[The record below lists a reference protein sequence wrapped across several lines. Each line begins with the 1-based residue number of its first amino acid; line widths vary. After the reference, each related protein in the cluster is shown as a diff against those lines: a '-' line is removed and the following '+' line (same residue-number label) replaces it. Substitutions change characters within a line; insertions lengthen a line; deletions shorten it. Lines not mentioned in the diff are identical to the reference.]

1 MAPSSNRKEL
11 RKFMGVIQICA
22 KFISEESSPLRLS
35 LSHEVSWHL
44 DGNVLQ
50 AIENL
55 KEILLWTAFNWTGLA
70 ASVIQSGKHVAYGS
84 RGLTATEQ
92 KYSQSE
98 KETLTIYCVRL
109 TEIPSI
115 CLWKKNSYRN

>member
-1 MAPSSNRKEL
+1 
-11 RKFMGVIQICA
+11 MGVIQIFA

-55 KEILLWTAFNWTGLA
+55 KEIILWTAYNWTGLA
-70 ASVIQSGKHVAYGS
+70 ASVIQSCKHVAYGP
-84 RGLTATEQ
+84 RGLTTTEQ
-92 KYSQSE
+92 KYSQLE
-98 KETLTIYCVRL
+98 KEIVTFVYG
-109 TEIPSI
+109 
-115 CLWKKNSYRN
+115 